1 MTALEQLYSDY
12 SKDIYRYLFSLC
24 RDASLSEDL
33 TSEVFLAV
41 VKSIGTFR
49 KECDV
54 KTWLFSIARNK
65 WFEYLRRKKRTIETE
80 ALDEFIELK
89 PSVSPS
95 VEIVYLTD
103 ELVKRIYEL
112 IDEEKERPRKV
123 ALMRIDGFS
132 FYEIGK
138 ACGISENSA
147 RVMFF
152 RTKEKIRQKL
162 KEEGFEYE

>member
-65 WFEYLRRKKRTIETE
+65 WFEYLRRKKRSVETE

-89 PSVSPS
+89 PSSSPS
-95 VEIVYLTD
+95 VEQTFLND
-103 ELVKRIYEL
+103 ELIKRIYEL

-138 ACGISENSA
+138 ECGISENSA

-152 RTKEKIRQKL
+152 RTKEKNRQKL
-162 KEEGFEYE
+162 KEEGYE

>member
-65 WFEYLRRKKRTIETE
+65 WFEYLRRKKRRRD
-80 ALDEFIELK
+80 AQNF
-89 PSVSPS
+89 
-95 VEIVYLTD
+95 
-103 ELVKRIYEL
+103 
-112 IDEEKERPRKV
+112 
-123 ALMRIDGFS
+123 
-132 FYEIGK
+132 
-138 ACGISENSA
+138 
-147 RVMFF
+147 
-152 RTKEKIRQKL
+152 
-162 KEEGFEYE
+162 

>member
-65 WFEYLRRKKRTIETE
+65 WFEYLRRKKRSIETE
-80 ALDEFIELK
+80 TLDEFIELK
-89 PSVSPS
+89 PSSSPS
-95 VEIVYLTD
+95 VEQTFLND
-103 ELVKRIYEL
+103 ELIKRIYEL
-112 IDEEKERPRKV
+112 VDEEKERPRKV

-138 ACGISENSA
+138 ECGISENSA

-162 KEEGFEYE
+162 KEEGYD

>member
-65 WFEYLRRKKRTIETE
+65 WFEYLRRKKRSVETE

-89 PSVSPS
+89 PSSSPS
-95 VEIVYLTD
+95 VEQTFLND
-103 ELVKRIYEL
+103 ELIKRIYEL

-138 ACGISENSA
+138 ECGISENSA

-162 KEEGFEYE
+162 KEDGYE

>member
-65 WFEYLRRKKRTIETE
+65 WFEYLRRKKRSVETE

-89 PSVSPS
+89 PSSSPS
-95 VEIVYLTD
+95 VEQTFLND
-103 ELVKRIYEL
+103 ELIKRIYEL
-112 IDEEKERPRKV
+112 INEEKERPRKV

-138 ACGISENSA
+138 ECGISENSA

-162 KEEGFEYE
+162 KEEGYD

>member
-65 WFEYLRRKKRTIETE
+65 WFEYLRRKKRSVETE

-89 PSVSPS
+89 PSSSPS
-95 VEIVYLTD
+95 VEQTFLND
-103 ELVKRIYEL
+103 ELIKRTYEL

-138 ACGISENSA
+138 ECGISENSA

-162 KEEGFEYE
+162 KEDGYE

>member
-65 WFEYLRRKKRTIETE
+65 WFEYLRRKKRSVETE

-89 PSVSPS
+89 PSSSPS
-95 VEIVYLTD
+95 VEQTFLND
-103 ELVKRIYEL
+103 ELIKRIYKL
-112 IDEEKERPRKV
+112 IDEEKECPRKV

-138 ACGISENSA
+138 ECGISENSA

-162 KEEGFEYE
+162 KEDGYE